1 MAFRR
6 TALNAPDR
14 VTAVTPKLR
23 RQRQEDY
30 RLEVNLGYT
39 VRLTIKMGNG
49 KMAQGV
55 KVLPVEAW

>member
-1 MAFRR
+1 M
-6 TALNAPDR
+6 NAPDG

-30 RLEVNLGYT
+30 RLEVSPGYT
-39 VRLTIKMGNG
+39 VRLTLKMGDG

-55 KVLPVEAW
+55 KELSVEAW